1 VIEVSAPGRVNL
13 IGEHTD
19 YAGGLVLPVAIDRS
33 VTIRGDRADA
43 IRLNTPL
50 APVVADELGLD
61 VGFDGT
67 ISSTVPRGAGLAS
80 SAALGVAVAGA
91 LCTVAEVR
99 PEPLE
104 LAEACRR
111 AEERS
116 TGVPCGIMDQAA
128 SVLGRAGH
136 ALFLD
141 CGSLVHEHVPLPG
154 DVTLVVLDSKVRRRL
169 DDGRYARRR
178 AEVEAGEPRRIRH
191 VESENGRVQAAVEA
205 LRNDDLEALGRIL
218 LEGHRSLRDDFE
230 VSVPELDALVDAAV
244 AAGAY
249 GARLTGAGFGGCAL
263 ALSSPERVEAV
274 AAVAPS
280 WIVHSAD
287 GLAAGTLWR

>member
-1 VIEVSAPGRVNL
+1 MIEVSAPGRVNL

-19 YAGGLVLPVAIDRS
+19 YAGGFVLPVAIDRYVN
-33 VTIRGDRADA
+33 VTGERADA

-50 APVVADELGLD
+50 APVVAEELGLD
-61 VGFDGT
+61 VGFDGK

-91 LCTVAEVR
+91 LCTVAEAR

-128 SVLGRAGH
+128 SVLARVGH

-141 CGSLVHEHVPLPG
+141 CGSLVHEHVPLPD
-154 DVTLVVLDSKVRRRL
+154 DVTLVVLDSKVRRSL
-169 DDGRYARRR
+169 GDGRYAQRRS
-178 AEVEAGEPRRIRH
+178 EVEAGEPRRVRH

-205 LRNDDLEALGRIL
+205 LHDGDLERLGQIL

-230 VSVPELDALVDAAV
+230 VSIPALDALVEAAV
-244 AAGAY
+244 SAGAY
-249 GARLTGAGFGGCAL
+249 GARLTGAGFGGCVLAL
-263 ALSSPERVEAV
+263 APPERADEV
-274 AAVAPS
+274 AAAAPS
-280 WIVHSAD
+280 WVVNSAD
-287 GLAAGTLWR
+287 GLAAGTLWQ

>member
-19 YAGGLVLPVAIDRS
+19 YAGGLVLPVAIDRY
-33 VTIRGDRADA
+33 VTVKGDAADTIRLG
-43 IRLNTPL
+43 TPL
-50 APVVADELGLD
+50 APVVAEELGLG
-61 VGFDGT
+61 VGFEGT
-67 ISSTVPRGAGLAS
+67 ISSSVPRGAGLAS
-80 SAALGVAVAGA
+80 SAALGVAIAGA
-91 LCTVAEVR
+91 LCAVADAR
-99 PEPLE
+99 PDLLE

-128 SVLGRAGH
+128 SALGRSGH

-141 CGSLVHEHVPLPG
+141 CGSLVYEHVPLPE

-169 DDGRYARRR
+169 DDGRYAQRRS
-178 AEVEAGEPRRIRH
+178 EVEAGEPRRLRH

-205 LRNDDLEALGRIL
+205 LRGSELAALGQIL

-230 VSVPELDALVDAAV
+230 VSVPALDALVEAAV
-244 AAGAY
+244 SAGAY
-249 GARLTGAGFGGCAL
+249 GARLTGAGFGGCVLAL
-263 ALSSPERVEAV
+263 APPERAEAI

-280 WIVHSAD
+280 WVVRSAD
-287 GLAAGTLWR
+287 GLAAGTLWQ